1 MIYTSIMV
9 PNPDFIR
16 KVRLKNYLLPVVV
29 IGLAIQQ
36 YFAPHR
42 AWEILLA
49 AFGGSLL
56 LSVIWTYALW
66 RGLSFK
72 REMRHG
78 WAQVGD
84 KFSEQFT
91 ISNKSRFSA
100 LAVSLYD
107 HSNFPGY
114 NSSVAWQVGRLFD
127 KFWYMDSVCYK
138 RGLYHVG
145 PTEIHS
151 SDPFGVFEITI
162 KSSRVKEIL
171 VTPPIVPLLEID
183 IASGEWQGNGGTKS
197 KVYERT
203 VTAASVREYV
213 SGDSLFSMHWLTS
226 ARRDNLFVRTFDQ
239 NPSSDW
245 WIFLDMDRDVQ
256 FGEGLETTDEY
267 AVLLAASIADR
278 GLKENRAVGLVGEGS
293 KPLWLPPK
301 TGLGQRAEIMYALAL
316 IDRGY
321 KPLKALLA
329 KAQRSMGRKSSAIVV
344 TSSIEPEWL
353 GAITALKSRGVTTT
367 VLLLDPEE
375 FGGLENS
382 SSTLA
387 QLHAWGV
394 RTYSIKKSIY
404 HRPGIQD
411 YFPKQENSLSSP
423 MDKDWGKNL

>member
-114 NSSVAWQVGRLFD
+114 NSSVAWQVGGSTIL
-127 KFWYMDSVCYK
+127 
-138 RGLYHVG
+138 
-145 PTEIHS
+145 EIHS
-151 SDPFGVFEITI
+151 
-162 KSSRVKEIL
+162 
-171 VTPPIVPLLEID
+171 
-183 IASGEWQGNGGTKS
+183 
-197 KVYERT
+197 
-203 VTAASVREYV
+203 
-213 SGDSLFSMHWLTS
+213 
-226 ARRDNLFVRTFDQ
+226 
-239 NPSSDW
+239 
-245 WIFLDMDRDVQ
+245 Q
-256 FGEGLETTDEY
+256 F
-267 AVLLAASIADR
+267 
-278 GLKENRAVGLVGEGS
+278 
-293 KPLWLPPK
+293 
-301 TGLGQRAEIMYALAL
+301 
-316 IDRGY
+316 
-321 KPLKALLA
+321 
-329 KAQRSMGRKSSAIVV
+329 
-344 TSSIEPEWL
+344 
-353 GAITALKSRGVTTT
+353 
-367 VLLLDPEE
+367 
-375 FGGLENS
+375 
-382 SSTLA
+382 
-387 QLHAWGV
+387 
-394 RTYSIKKSIY
+394 
-404 HRPGIQD
+404 
-411 YFPKQENSLSSP
+411 
-423 MDKDWGKNL
+423 